1 MGIDGGSDG
10 PGQAVA
16 DPQADHFSRKDVIYN
31 KAAAIYNKA
40 AAIYN
45 KAAAIYNKAAAIYN
59 KHTPLGQRIYRKHS
73 KSFFKV
79 MWKVVELQFF
89 LFMIIEKNI

>member
-16 DPQADHFSRKDVIYN
+16 DPQADHFSRKDV
-31 KAAAIYNKA
+31 
-40 AAIYN
+40 IYN

>member
-10 PGQAVA
+10 ARQAVA

-31 KAAAIYNKA
+31 KAAAIYNK
-40 AAIYN
+40 
-45 KAAAIYNKAAAIYN
+45 
-59 KHTPLGQRIYRKHS
+59 HTPLGQRIYRKHS
-73 KSFFKV
+73 KAFFKV